1 MKRGL
6 KITMALILVLALLGG
21 CAPKTKEEI
30 KIKNSVE
37 TNEGDR
43 IQTQQNTS
51 KTYSATP
58 TPIETWAP
66 YEYESMVN
74 TIEPAEGS
82 ERFFNNLPDVP
93 EGESIYDTTYL
104 DFAFDTFKACCS
116 KDKDENVLIS
126 PASLL
131 FATELAASGANGETL
146 DEINSVLF
154 QGLSNEEAAS
164 YATAYYDKLNELSEG
179 KLMIANGAFINSKY
193 GNAVYQDYLDFVQQ
207 GYGAQI
213 QTIDESSE
221 SVDLINRWISWNTR
235 DKIPQIV
242 DEIDPSTVMLLVN
255 ALSFE
260 SGWDEVVGT
269 VDWEFYNSKG
279 EVDEITMI
287 SSDENVYS
295 STKKMEGFIKYY
307 HGNKFAFVGIL
318 PYDNEISANEFM
330 QDFTADDYREFMNN
344 IEYEKFD
351 LLLPEFSYE
360 YSNENIAGIFD
371 EMGMH
376 KAFIQGE
383 ADFSNTGNIDSI
395 FISSIV
401 HKTFIEVNREG
412 TKVSAVTVVH
422 EETYSAPPSISL
434 DRPFVYMIV
443 DTETMTPLFIGTV
456 NSIDYQFPG

>member
-21 CAPKTKEEI
+21 CAPKNQED
-30 KIKNSVE
+30 E
-37 TNEGDR
+37 TVTSLAPDYS
-43 IQTQQNTS
+43 QHQQITEDE
-51 KTYSATP
+51 YSATP

-66 YEYESMVN
+66 YEYESMVK

-93 EGESIYDTTYL
+93 EGQSIYDTTYL
-104 DFAFDTFKACCS
+104 DFAFNTFKACCT
-116 KDKDENVLIS
+116 DKDENVLIS
-126 PASLL
+126 PASLM

-154 QGLSNEEAAS
+154 SGLSNEEAAS
-164 YATAYYDKLNELSEG
+164 YATSYYEKLNELSNG
-179 KLMIANGAFINSKY
+179 KLMIANGAFINSEY
-193 GNAVYQDYLDFVQQ
+193 GDSVYQDYLDFVQQ

-213 QTIDESSE
+213 QTIDSSSE
-221 SVDLINRWISWNTR
+221 SVDLINRWVSWNTR

-242 DEIDPSTVMLLVN
+242 DNIDPSTVMILVN

-260 SGWDEVVGT
+260 SAWDKVEGT
-269 VDWEFYNSKG
+269 VDWEFYNSQG
-279 EVDEITMI
+279 EIDYITMI
-287 SSDENVYS
+287 DSEETAYS

-307 HGNKFAFVGIL
+307 HGGDFAFVGIL
-318 PYDNEISANEFM
+318 PYDNQISANEFM
-330 QDFTADDYREFMNN
+330 QDFTADDYREFFNN

-360 YSNENIAGIFD
+360 YSNENIAGIF
-371 EMGMH
+371 EKMGMH

-383 ADFSNTGNIDSI
+383 ADFSNTGNIEDI

-412 TKVSAVTVVH
+412 TKVSAATVVH
-422 EETYSAPPSISL
+422 EETYSMPTTLYL
-434 DRPFVYMIV
+434 DRPFVYMII
-443 DTETMTPLFIGTV
+443 DNKTKTPLFIGTV
-456 NSIDYQFPG
+456 NSIDYHFPG